1 MTIIRTIYVIST
13 PAFHSPEVFIF
24 NATSYLIANTIYEVV
39 AWGYDS
45 NGDGYFM
52 TYDGPTT
59 GTGSPSDLTIYSRIE
74 GGLGNALRSAI
85 VQAFTGFENSEL
97 TQGAESLKKVPLD
110 GRRAGMPL
118 VSCDQACTENEDFKG
133 LGL

>member
-1 MTIIRTIYVIST
+1 MASPVSIIRTIYAIST
-13 PAFHSPEVFIF
+13 PVSHSLGVFIF
-24 NATSYLIANTIYEVV
+24 NATGYLIANTIYDVV

-45 NGDGYFM
+45 NGVGYFM

-74 GGLGNALRSAI
+74 GGPDNALRSAI

-97 TQGAESLKKVPLD
+97 T
-110 GRRAGMPL
+110 
-118 VSCDQACTENEDFKG
+118 
-133 LGL
+133 